1 MVKNKKFWLSLAIQ
15 LAVAA
20 VIAYMIYLSRVDG
33 LNTATYAHKR
43 YAAVP
48 QAWPLRCASDALFV
62 PAVLGLGLAGL
73 MWVSTTG
80 FFDIFSYAF
89 KSLLVLFSTLKK
101 PSDLGSFYD
110 YKLEKEE
117 KRTGQTVYVTML
129 SVGGLLF
136 LAALGLNIAHNSALD
151 PYLNSDAHRQE
162 QQLIVQGAE
171 EAGAGNNI
179 EGGQKHE

>member
-62 PAVLGLGLAGL
+62 PAVLWLGLAGL

-117 KRTGQTVYVTML
+117 KRTGQTVSVTNHR
-129 SVGGLLF
+129 
-136 LAALGLNIAHNSALD
+136 ALKSLN
-151 PYLNSDAHRQE
+151 
-162 QQLIVQGAE
+162 
-171 EAGAGNNI
+171 
-179 EGGQKHE
+179 

>member
-1 MVKNKKFWLSLAIQ
+1 MRSLSSTRSRYSSNHNEGCNHGCGCGCKFWLSLAIQ

-20 VIAYMIYLSRVDG
+20 VIVGLIYLARVDD
-33 LNTATYAHKR
+33 LNTAVYEHKR

-48 QAWPLRCASDALFV
+48 QAWPMRCASDALFI
-62 PAVLGLGLAGL
+62 PAVMWLGLAGL

-117 KRTGQTVYVTML
+117 KRTGKAVSITML
-129 SVGGLLF
+129 LVGGLLF
-136 LAALGLNIAHNSALD
+136 LAASILRTTA
-151 PYLNSDAHRQE
+151 P
-162 QQLIVQGAE
+162 LIPT
-171 EAGAGNNI
+171 
-179 EGGQKHE
+179 

>member
-1 MVKNKKFWLSLAIQ
+1 MAKNKKFWLSLAIQ
-15 LAVAA
+15 MAVAA
-20 VIAYMIYLSRVDG
+20 VIVGLIYLARVDD
-33 LNTATYAHKR
+33 LNTAVYEHKR

-48 QAWPLRCASDALFV
+48 QAWPMRCASDALFI
-62 PAVLGLGLAGL
+62 PAVMWLGLAGL

-117 KRTGQTVYVTML
+117 KRTGKAVSITML
-129 SVGGLLF
+129 LVGGLLF

-151 PYLNSDAHRQE
+151 PYLNSEAHRQE

-171 EAGAGNNI
+171 EAGAGNDI
-179 EGGQKHE
+179 EGGQKNE

>member
-20 VIAYMIYLSRVDG
+20 VIAYMIYLNRVDG

-62 PAVLGLGLAGL
+62 PAVLWLGLAGL

-117 KRTGQTVYVTML
+117 KRTGETVSVTML
-129 SVGGLLF
+129 IVGGLLF